1 MLNTIATRATR
12 KWTMLRPEVVRAT
25 SCFALVSDPDLQI
38 CTSSV
43 TSSPALW
50 HTNQINFWICTTTTY
65 YSLQAIFLPDEK
77 HATST
82 IAAQIAHTSPNDGRQ
97 RYGLRGPLSLSISS
111 APEQTIRRVQLP
123 RVCKEKDNR
132 CVQGSQCGDRCAQNA
147 RVDAEGSQGAAGV
160 EGVYYWLSECWRVC
174 DCMGVQTSVIYEI
187 HGIVPGRMTD

>member
-1 MLNTIATRATR
+1 LLRSCLRAGLTDLYVFGDI
-12 KWTMLRPEVVRAT
+12 KPGPVAYKPNSASGSVLPKYIILGKLKSLELDKHTT
-25 SCFALVSDPDLQI
+25 SA
-38 CTSSV
+38 
-43 TSSPALW
+43 
-50 HTNQINFWICTTTTY
+50 
-65 YSLQAIFLPDEK
+65 
-77 HATST
+77 
-82 IAAQIAHTSPNDGRQ
+82 IAAQIAYTSPNDGRQ
-97 RYGLRGPLSLSISS
+97 RYGLRGPLSLPISS
-111 APEQTIRRVQLP
+111 APEQTIRCIQLP